1 VTRSLARGV
10 TRSVLAGAALLA
22 AVAARAHLR
31 ELEYQRALA
40 RARRQ
45 PIGPDELEELER
57 AWSSFAHGPVEP
69 ACTCAGVERAPGD
82 AHALLCPAYADTL

>member
-1 VTRSLARGV
+1 MTRSLARGV

-57 AWSSFAHGPVEP
+57 SWSSP

-82 AHALLCPAYADTL
+82 RHALLCPAYADAL